1 LGGLAIPEGGHAA
14 LAGVGLEF
22 VPGAENGLAGGA
34 GEDVRAF
41 VDSDRAFGILAEGQT
56 GDPEGGGFLLDA
68 AGVGEDNRGARHQ
81 VEEIEIA
88 KGFTDAEAAGGGVLR
103 FECLKALAGAG
114 MDGEIERIDLG
125 NFIEGFE
132 DAAQLGGIVDVGGAV
147 EGDEAERGIG
157 NAESGPDGGSGAS
170 PLEVGE
176 QGVDHQVADHPDG
189 GFRDAFAE
197 KVGPAGGFGDEEE
210 VSDRVRDE
218 AVDLLRHGSVARA
231 ETSLD
236 MDDGDLHLLG
246 DDRSGEGGVD
256 IADDEDGAGVFLFD
270 DGFEAAHN
278 LGGLLGVGAGAGFEV
293 VVGRRNIEFAEE
305 GAGHPVVVVLPGMD
319 QDDAEIGVC
328 AEGADKRREFHEI
341 GAGAADANDGN
352 GHGFPVYRGSRAGQV
367 MMEGDRLQIMCG
379 IAGYLNRGGRPAE
392 LAWLRRMTDRLEHR
406 GPDGAGVYLDGP
418 VALGHRRLSIIDV
431 EGGHQPL
438 GNEDGRIQVVFNG
451 EIYNY
456 LDLWADLEKRGH
468 RFRTRCDTEVLVH
481 LYEEVGERL
490 PEYLNGMFAFAIWDG
505 RKQELFVARDR
516 LGKKPVYYTAAAGD
530 CAFAFASEL
539 KALLVLE
546 GLDRR
551 VRRESVAEFLAFS
564 YVPEPETILEG
575 VKKLP
580 AGSSLTVRADGT
592 LAPARRYWQLGF
604 EAGEER
610 PLGAAMEELDAL
622 ARDAVERRLMSDV
635 PLGAFLS
642 GGVDSSAVVAY
653 MSECA
658 RGEVKTFSIGFDVA
672 AFDETEYAR
681 KIVGRYGTDH
691 YERVVT
697 PDIGAILPAFVEQF
711 DEPFG
716 DASAI
721 PTLYLSQM
729 TRERVT
735 VALSG
740 DGADEVFGGYRR
752 YRFGVAEERA
762 RGYLPGRWGRAMA
775 GRIGDLYPKFDYL
788 PRVFRAKTTL
798 QNLALDLG
806 GAYYTTMTVFRDAG
820 LQAVLG
826 PEYLGHDP
834 RPGYE
839 ARFQRFAHLPP
850 LKQLQAVDVET
861 YLPGDILV
869 KADRATMAFSLES
882 RSPWLD
888 YRVAEMA
895 AKMPSSW
902 LLKGLQGKWVFKKM
916 LEPRVP
922 EEILYRPK
930 MGFSAPLAEWFR
942 GPLGP
947 FLEHL
952 LCEEADLVE
961 VGEVRRLLG
970 QHRSG
975 LHEHSRKLWN
985 VFVLLLWWRRHAR
998 GLEIDPL
1005 PAGNH

>member
-1 LGGLAIPEGGHAA
+1 
-14 LAGVGLEF
+14 
-22 VPGAENGLAGGA
+22 
-34 GEDVRAF
+34 
-41 VDSDRAFGILAEGQT
+41 
-56 GDPEGGGFLLDA
+56 
-68 AGVGEDNRGARHQ
+68 
-81 VEEIEIA
+81 
-88 KGFTDAEAAGGGVLR
+88 
-103 FECLKALAGAG
+103 
-114 MDGEIERIDLG
+114 M
-125 NFIEGFE
+125 
-132 DAAQLGGIVDVGGAV
+132 
-147 EGDEAERGIG
+147 
-157 NAESGPDGGSGAS
+157 
-170 PLEVGE
+170 
-176 QGVDHQVADHPDG
+176 
-189 GFRDAFAE
+189 
-197 KVGPAGGFGDEEE
+197 
-210 VSDRVRDE
+210 
-218 AVDLLRHGSVARA
+218 
-231 ETSLD
+231 
-236 MDDGDLHLLG
+236 
-246 DDRSGEGGVD
+246 
-256 IADDEDGAGVFLFD
+256 
-270 DGFEAAHN
+270 
-278 LGGLLGVGAGAGFEV
+278 
-293 VVGRRNIEFAEE
+293 
-305 GAGHPVVVVLPGMD
+305 LPGMHK
-319 QDDAEIGVC
+319 DDAKIGIA
-328 AEGADKRREFHEI
+328 AEGADERRKFHEI
-341 GAGAADANDGN
+341 GAGAADANDWDS
-352 GHGFPVYRGSRAGQV
+352 HGFPVYRGWKAGQV

-431 EGGHQPL
+431 AGGHQPL

-490 PEYLNGMFAFAIWDG
+490 PEYLNGMFAFVIWDA

-516 LGKKPVYYTAAAGD
+516 LGKKPVYYTAEAGD

-546 GLDRR
+546 GLERR

-592 LAPARRYWQLGF
+592 LAPVRRYWQLGF

-610 PLGAAMEELDAL
+610 PLGPAMEELDAL

-681 KIVGRYGTDH
+681 KIVARYGTDH

-697 PDIGAILPAFVEQF
+697 PEIGEILPAFVAQF

-735 VALSG
+735 VALAG

-762 RGYLPGRWGRAMA
+762 RGYLPGRWGRALA
-775 GRIGDLYPKFDYL
+775 GKIGDLYPKFDYL
-788 PRVFRAKTTL
+788 PRIFRAKTTL

-806 GAYYTTMTVFRDAG
+806 GSYYTTMTVFRDEG
-820 LQAVLG
+820 LRAVLG
-826 PEYLGHDP
+826 PEYRGHDP

-930 MGFSAPLAEWFR
+930 MGFSVPLAEWFR

-952 LCEEADLVE
+952 LREEADLVE

-998 GLEIDPL
+998 GLEIEPL